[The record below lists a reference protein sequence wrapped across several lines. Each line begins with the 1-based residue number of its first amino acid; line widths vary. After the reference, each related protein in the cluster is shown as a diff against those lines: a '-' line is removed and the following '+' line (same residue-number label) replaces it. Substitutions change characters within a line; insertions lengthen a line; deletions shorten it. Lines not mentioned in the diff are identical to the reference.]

1 MACHMWPVKTSMTI
15 VTFKLYIYI
24 YIYIYLNYIYPDL
37 YEISKAVLISGQ
49 QCRSR
54 PQETRVDILGILLYK
69 VNTLLKLVKA
79 RLVSSSRWFSVQQ

>member
-1 MACHMWPVKTSMTI
+1 MACHMWPVKTSMNI
-15 VTFKLYIYI
+15 VTFKLYYI
-24 YIYIYLNYIYPDL
+24 DIVYLNYIYPDL